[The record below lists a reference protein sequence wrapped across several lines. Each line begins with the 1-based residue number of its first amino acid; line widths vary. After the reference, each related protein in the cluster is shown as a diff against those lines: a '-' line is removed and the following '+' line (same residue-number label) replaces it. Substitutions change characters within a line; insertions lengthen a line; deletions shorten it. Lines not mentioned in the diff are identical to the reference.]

1 MNDPLNVFR
10 LDGKIAL
17 VTGASSGIGA
27 QTVKLFSSL
36 GAKVIAA
43 ARREDR
49 LHDLANQ
56 YPNVMAVKCDVGVE
70 ADCKNV
76 VDTIINEYGKID
88 ILINNAGISDP
99 IPALE
104 EDLDLFKRVIQID
117 LISCFHLAQLCAQ
130 HMETQESGGAIV
142 NVASIHGF
150 VGSSPNNQP
159 GYTAAKGGLINL
171 TRELALEWARHGIRV
186 NAIAPGYITT
196 ELTDEMIAGESGRK
210 WIERNTPMRRPGEVN
225 ELDGAML
232 LLASDAGSYITGETI
247 AIDGG
252 WLAR

>member
-49 LHDLANQ
+49 LQDLANQ
-56 YPNVMAVKCDVGVE
+56 YPDVMAVKCDVGVE
-70 ADCKNV
+70 ADCKNL

-104 EDLDLFKRVIQID
+104 EDLDQFKRVIQID

-130 HMETQESGGAIV
+130 HMETQETGGAIV

-210 WIERNTPMRRPGEVN
+210 WIERNTPMRRPGEVT

>member
-70 ADCKNV
+70 ADCKNL
-76 VDTIINEYGKID
+76 VDTVINEYEKID

-104 EDLDLFKRVIQID
+104 EDLDQFKRVIQID

-186 NAIAPGYITT
+186 NAIAPGYIST

>member
-49 LHDLANQ
+49 LQDLANQ

-76 VDTIINEYGKID
+76 VDTVINEYGKID

-130 HMETQESGGAIV
+130 HMETQETGGAIV

-210 WIERNTPMRRPGEVN
+210 WIERNTPMRRPGEVT

>member
-27 QTVKLFSSL
+27 QTAKLFSSL

-49 LHDLANQ
+49 LQDLANQ
-56 YPNVMAVKCDVGVE
+56 YPDVIAVKCDVGVE
-70 ADCKNV
+70 ADCKNL

-130 HMETQESGGAIV
+130 HMETQETGGAIV

-210 WIERNTPMRRPGEVN
+210 WIERNTPMRRPGEVT

>member
-49 LHDLANQ
+49 LQDLANQ
-56 YPNVMAVKCDVGVE
+56 YPNVMAVRCDVGVE
-70 ADCKNV
+70 ADCKNL

-210 WIERNTPMRRPGEVN
+210 WIERNTPMRRPGEVT

>member
-1 MNDPLNVFR
+1 
-10 LDGKIAL
+10 
-17 VTGASSGIGA
+17 
-27 QTVKLFSSL
+27 
-36 GAKVIAA
+36 
-43 ARREDR
+43 
-49 LHDLANQ
+49 
-56 YPNVMAVKCDVGVE
+56 MAVKCDVGVE
-70 ADCKNV
+70 ADCKNL
-76 VDTIINEYGKID
+76 VDTVINEYDKID

-104 EDLDLFKRVIQID
+104 EDLDQFKRVIQID

-186 NAIAPGYITT
+186 NAIAPGYIST

>member
-49 LHDLANQ
+49 LQDLANQ
-56 YPNVMAVKCDVGVE
+56 YPNVIAVKCDVGVE

-76 VDTIINEYGKID
+76 VDTVINEYGKID

-104 EDLDLFKRVIQID
+104 EDLDQFKRVIQID

-130 HMETQESGGAIV
+130 HMETQETGGAIV

-186 NAIAPGYITT
+186 NAIAPGYIST

>member
-49 LHDLANQ
+49 LQDLANQ
-56 YPNVMAVKCDVGVE
+56 YSDVMAVRCDVGVE
-70 ADCKNV
+70 ADCKNL

-186 NAIAPGYITT
+186 NAIAPGYIST

-210 WIERNTPMRRPGEVN
+210 WIERNTPMRRPGEVT
-225 ELDGAML
+225 ELDGALL

>member
-10 LDGKIAL
+10 LDGKIAI

-76 VDTIINEYGKID
+76 VDTVINEYGKID

-104 EDLDLFKRVIQID
+104 EDLDQFKRVIQID

-130 HMETQESGGAIV
+130 HMETQETGGAIV

-186 NAIAPGYITT
+186 NAIAPGYIST

>member
-49 LHDLANQ
+49 LQDLANQ

-76 VDTIINEYGKID
+76 VETVINEFGKID

-104 EDLDLFKRVIQID
+104 EDLDQFKRVIQID

-130 HMETQESGGAIV
+130 HMETQETGGAIV

-210 WIERNTPMRRPGEVN
+210 WIERNTPMRRPGEVT

>member
-1 MNDPLNVFR
+1 MNDPLNAFR
-10 LDGKIAL
+10 LDGKVAII
-17 VTGASSGIGA
+17 TGASSGIGA

-43 ARREDR
+43 ARREER
-49 LHDLANQ
+49 LRDLSNQ
-56 YPNVMAVKCDVGVE
+56 YANVMAVKCDVGIE
-70 ADCKNV
+70 EDCINL
-76 VDTIINEYGKID
+76 VDTVINEHGKID

-99 IPALE
+99 VPALE
-104 EDLDLFKRVIQID
+104 EDLDQFKRVIQID
-117 LISCFHLAQLCAQ
+117 LISCFHLAQLCALY
-130 HMETQESGGAIV
+130 MGKQESGGAIV
-142 NVASIHGF
+142 NIASIHGF

-171 TRELALEWARHGIRV
+171 TKELALEWARHGIRV
-186 NAIAPGYITT
+186 NAIAPGYIST

-210 WIERNTPMRRPGEVN
+210 WIERNTPMRRPGDVT

>member
-49 LHDLANQ
+49 LQDLADQ
-56 YPNVMAVKCDVGVE
+56 YPDVMAVRCDVGVE
-70 ADCKNV
+70 ADCKNL

-130 HMETQESGGAIV
+130 HMETQETGGAIV

-210 WIERNTPMRRPGEVN
+210 WIERNTPMRRPGEVT

>member
-1 MNDPLNVFR
+1 MNDPLNTFR
-10 LDGKIAL
+10 LDEKVAI

-49 LHDLANQ
+49 LQDLANQ
-56 YPNVMAVKCDVGVE
+56 YPNVMAVKCDVGDE
-70 ADCKNV
+70 ADCKNLV
-76 VDTIINEYGKID
+76 EIVIKEHEKID

-104 EDLDLFKRVIQID
+104 EDLNQFKRVIQID
-117 LISCFHLAQLCAQ
+117 LISCFHIAQLCAQ

-186 NAIAPGYITT
+186 NAIAPGYIST

-210 WIERNTPMRRPGEVN
+210 WIERNTPMRRPGEVT

>member
-1 MNDPLNVFR
+1 M
-10 LDGKIAL
+10 
-17 VTGASSGIGA
+17 
-27 QTVKLFSSL
+27 
-36 GAKVIAA
+36 AA

-56 YPNVMAVKCDVGVE
+56 YPNVMAAKCDVGVE
-70 ADCKNV
+70 ADCKNLV
-76 VDTIINEYGKID
+76 ETVINEYQKID

-104 EDLDLFKRVIQID
+104 EDLDQFKRVIQID

-186 NAIAPGYITT
+186 NAIAPGYIST

-210 WIERNTPMRRPGEVN
+210 WIERNTPMRRPGEVT

>member
-70 ADCKNV
+70 ADCKNL
-76 VDTIINEYGKID
+76 VDTVINEYDKID

-104 EDLDLFKRVIQID
+104 EDLDQFKRVIQID

-130 HMETQESGGAIV
+130 YMETQESGGAIV

-186 NAIAPGYITT
+186 NAIAPGYIST

>member
-27 QTVKLFSSL
+27 QTAKLFSSL

-49 LHDLANQ
+49 LQDLTNQ
-56 YPNVMAVKCDVGVE
+56 YPDVIAVKCDVGVE
-70 ADCKNV
+70 ADCKNL

-210 WIERNTPMRRPGEVN
+210 WIERNTPMRRPGEVT

>member
-1 MNDPLNVFR
+1 MNDPLNTFR
-10 LDGKIAL
+10 LDEKVAI

-49 LHDLANQ
+49 LQDLANR
-56 YPNVMAVKCDVGVE
+56 YPNVMAVKCDVGDE
-70 ADCKNV
+70 ADCKNLV
-76 VDTIINEYGKID
+76 EIVIKEYEKID

-104 EDLDLFKRVIQID
+104 EDLDQFKRVIQID

-186 NAIAPGYITT
+186 NAIAPGYIST

-210 WIERNTPMRRPGEVN
+210 WIERNTPMRRPGEVT

>member
-70 ADCKNV
+70 ADCKNL
-76 VDTIINEYGKID
+76 VDTVINEYDKID

-104 EDLDLFKRVIQID
+104 EDLDQFKRVIQID

-186 NAIAPGYITT
+186 NAIAPGYIST

>member
-49 LHDLANQ
+49 LQDLANQ
-56 YPNVMAVKCDVGVE
+56 YPDVMAVRCDVGVE
-70 ADCKNV
+70 ADCKNL

-104 EDLDLFKRVIQID
+104 EDLDQFKRVIQID

-130 HMETQESGGAIV
+130 HMETQETGGAIV

-186 NAIAPGYITT
+186 NAIAPGYIST
-196 ELTDEMIAGESGRK
+196 ELTDEMIAGERGRK

>member
-1 MNDPLNVFR
+1 
-10 LDGKIAL
+10 
-17 VTGASSGIGA
+17 
-27 QTVKLFSSL
+27 
-36 GAKVIAA
+36 
-43 ARREDR
+43 
-49 LHDLANQ
+49 
-56 YPNVMAVKCDVGVE
+56 MAVKCDVGDE
-70 ADCKNV
+70 ADCKNLV
-76 VDTIINEYGKID
+76 EIVIKEYEKID

-104 EDLDLFKRVIQID
+104 EDLDQFKRVIQID

-130 HMETQESGGAIV
+130 HMETQKSGGAIV

-186 NAIAPGYITT
+186 NAIAPGYIST

-210 WIERNTPMRRPGEVN
+210 WIERNTPMRRPGEVT
-225 ELDGAML
+225 ELDGALL

>member
-49 LHDLANQ
+49 LQDLANQ

-76 VDTIINEYGKID
+76 VNTTINEYGKID

-104 EDLDLFKRVIQID
+104 EDLDQFKRVIQID

-130 HMETQESGGAIV
+130 HMETQETGGAIV

-186 NAIAPGYITT
+186 NAIAPGYIST

>member
-49 LHDLANQ
+49 LQDLANQ
-56 YPNVMAVKCDVGVE
+56 YSNVMAVRCDVGVE
-70 ADCKNV
+70 ADCKNL

-210 WIERNTPMRRPGEVN
+210 WIERNTPMRRPGEVT

>member
-49 LHDLANQ
+49 LQDLANQ

-76 VDTIINEYGKID
+76 VNTTINEYGKID

-186 NAIAPGYITT
+186 NAIAPGYIST

-210 WIERNTPMRRPGEVN
+210 WIERNTPMRRPGEVT

>member
-49 LHDLANQ
+49 LQDLANQ

-70 ADCKNV
+70 ADCKNL
-76 VDTIINEYGKID
+76 VDTVINEYDKID

-104 EDLDLFKRVIQID
+104 EDLDQFKRVIQID

-130 HMETQESGGAIV
+130 YMETQESGGAIV

-186 NAIAPGYITT
+186 NAIAPGYIST

>member
-49 LHDLANQ
+49 LQDLANQ
-56 YPNVMAVKCDVGVE
+56 YPDVMAVRCDVGVE
-70 ADCKNV
+70 ADCKNL
-76 VDTIINEYGKID
+76 VDTIVNEYGKID

-210 WIERNTPMRRPGEVN
+210 WIERNTPMRRPGEVT

>member
-10 LDGKIAL
+10 LDGKIAI

-70 ADCKNV
+70 ADCKNL
-76 VDTIINEYGKID
+76 VDTVINEYDKID

-104 EDLDLFKRVIQID
+104 EDLDQFKRVIQID

-142 NVASIHGF
+142 NVASIPGF

-171 TRELALEWARHGIRV
+171 TRELALEWARQGIRV
-186 NAIAPGYITT
+186 NAIAPGYIST

>member
-49 LHDLANQ
+49 LQDLANQ
-56 YPNVMAVKCDVGVE
+56 YPNVMAVRCDVGVE

-76 VDTIINEYGKID
+76 VNTTINEYGKID

-210 WIERNTPMRRPGEVN
+210 WIERNTPMRRPGEVT

>member
-49 LHDLANQ
+49 LQDLANQ
-56 YPNVMAVKCDVGVE
+56 YPDVIAVKCDVGVE
-70 ADCKNV
+70 ADCKNL

-104 EDLDLFKRVIQID
+104 EDLDQFKRVIQID

-130 HMETQESGGAIV
+130 HMETQETGGAIV

>member
-49 LHDLANQ
+49 LQDLANQ
-56 YPNVMAVKCDVGVE
+56 YPDVMAVRCDVGVE
-70 ADCKNV
+70 ADCKNL

-130 HMETQESGGAIV
+130 HMETQETGGAIV

-186 NAIAPGYITT
+186 NAIAPGYIST

>member
-10 LDGKIAL
+10 LDGKIAI

-43 ARREDR
+43 ARREDK

-70 ADCKNV
+70 ADCKNL
-76 VDTIINEYGKID
+76 VDTVINEYDKID

-104 EDLDLFKRVIQID
+104 EDLDQFKRVIQID

-130 HMETQESGGAIV
+130 YMETQESGGAIV

-186 NAIAPGYITT
+186 NAIAPGYIST

>member
-49 LHDLANQ
+49 LQDLANQ

-70 ADCKNV
+70 ADSKNL
-76 VDTIINEYGKID
+76 VDTVINEYDKID

-104 EDLDLFKRVIQID
+104 EDLDQFKRVIQID

-186 NAIAPGYITT
+186 NAIAPGYIST

>member
-1 MNDPLNVFR
+1 
-10 LDGKIAL
+10 
-17 VTGASSGIGA
+17 
-27 QTVKLFSSL
+27 
-36 GAKVIAA
+36 
-43 ARREDR
+43 
-49 LHDLANQ
+49 NQ

-70 ADCKNV
+70 ADCKNL

-130 HMETQESGGAIV
+130 HMETQETGGAIV

-210 WIERNTPMRRPGEVN
+210 WIERNTPMRRPGEVT